1 MSRIDTR
8 QWKAFPLVELFDM
21 SNTKS
26 IVQKDIIPDSG
37 TIPYVTASEKNNGVL
52 TYISCVPEWM
62 ERGECIM
69 IGGKTLTFTY
79 QESDFCSNDSHN
91 IALYA
96 KHESYVNQ
104 RIYLF
109 LIVALRAALYQKYS
123 WGDSISMK
131 RIIVDEV
138 YLPVTASGQP
148 DLDYMDSYMQHV
160 MNEATASLAKLA
172 LADDT
177 KTMVDIHEWA
187 DFKIGELFEV
197 TKGTRLTKAQMR
209 PGGIRFIG
217 SSAMRNGWTT
227 SIANDEHLHPAN
239 TLTVCYNGSVG
250 ETFYQDEQFWA
261 SDDVNVLYPKFSMTE
276 NIGLFIAPLIR
287 SIGQRYA
294 FVDKW
299 RMEIMRNDVI
309 KLPVT
314 SSCQP
319 DWDYMDSYMASV
331 FSDSEEALRHL
342 TSTLSR

>member
-1 MSRIDTR
+1 
-8 QWKAFPLVELFDM
+8 M

-197 TKGTRLTKAQMR
+197 TKGT
-209 PGGIRFIG
+209 
-217 SSAMRNGWTT
+217 T